1 MNNPSSEVNV
11 EKPQLAFA
19 PSAAPTVV
27 PAGTVPEGK
36 RADFLTGKLVKD
48 TPEEYV
54 RQNIEKALVRQYKY
68 AARDCAPEFR
78 IDVGST
84 KKRIDIAVFPLSL
97 IHI

>member
-68 AARDCAPEFR
+68 CLLYTSPSPRD
-78 IDVGST
+78 
-84 KKRIDIAVFPLSL
+84 
-97 IHI
+97 